1 MFWWAAFQS
10 WDLFLII
17 KTTDWS
23 QAEQGEAEALYLL
36 GTNLHQPALTQ
47 CKGQVGSC
55 FQDSEVQIPQTPGVH
70 DQTWLYPC
78 REGRGMDTSQLHQNP
93 GKKGSFPS
101 AISEP
106 LGAAT
111 VSSAGMMGLMLQ
123 GIQEMGK
130 DKGMNLFCL
139 PCTAILGSS
148 QGANP
153 ITLTHVAHT
162 ILSSPSSKHPPG
174 SVRAK
179 IWLKPVP
186 KSSTPPL
193 KISPKSEI
201 FPMQNPV
208 SRDLGMV
215 QLTQLSHPNTSLT
228 CRLVQPG
235 FLAVA
240 GGRN

>member
-1 MFWWAAFQS
+1 MTRPGSTPAERGVGWTPARSTKTQGRKAHFQVPS
-10 WDLFLII
+10 VNPLVLPQF
-17 KTTDWS
+17 
-23 QAEQGEAEALYLL
+23 
-36 GTNLHQPALTQ
+36 HQ
-47 CKGQVGSC
+47 QVWVC
-55 FQDSEVQIPQTPGVH
+55 
-70 DQTWLYPC
+70 L
-78 REGRGMDTSQLHQNP
+78 
-93 GKKGSFPS
+93 
-101 AISEP
+101 
-106 LGAAT
+106 
-111 VSSAGMMGLMLQ
+111 GMMGLMLQ